1 MPTPILGI
9 PTLSEWGMIAVAAG
23 FILIGVYYAVK
34 KRRASA

>member
-1 MPTPILGI
+1 MPTPIFGI

-34 KRRASA
+34 KRRAAA

>member
-1 MPTPILGI
+1 MPAPIFGI

-23 FILIGVYYAVK
+23 FILIGVFYAVR